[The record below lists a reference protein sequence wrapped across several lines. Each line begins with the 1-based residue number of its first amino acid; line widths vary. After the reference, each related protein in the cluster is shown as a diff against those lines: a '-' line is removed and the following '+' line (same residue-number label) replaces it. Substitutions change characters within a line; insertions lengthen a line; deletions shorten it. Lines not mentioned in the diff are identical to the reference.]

1 MKNFCIKF
9 IALVCM
15 CLTLNAC
22 SPDPVII
29 KPINFISNG
38 ADLVVENVTT
48 GEQMENNGLQ
58 IGGIERL
65 IAHPGDVLRISYNK
79 PEEYEEYTWEVT
91 IDIFG
96 ETRTGEAPFTT
107 EYTVKETN
115 EGEQAITCRGVISN
129 SDVEFSGADI
139 GTVYVEVVN
148 EQPH

>member
-1 MKNFCIKF
+1 MKKNFCIKL

-22 SPDPVII
+22 HKEVITI
-29 KPINFISNG
+29 TSISNG

-48 GEQMENNGLQ
+48 GEQIENGGLQ
-58 IGGIERL
+58 IGIKRL

-79 PEEYEEYTWEVT
+79 PDSFEEYTWEVT

-107 EYTVKETN
+107 EYTVKETD
-115 EGEQAITCRGVISN
+115 EGEQAITCRGVINASN
-129 SDVEFSGADI
+129 VEFIGADT
-139 GTVYVEVVN
+139 GAVYIEVVN
-148 EQPH
+148 E